1 MHRLKLHFVFCS
13 YTSMGI
19 RGENSVLLCSVA
31 LFCLWNSAS
40 ASPLVAP
47 NGVGYEVLALI
58 GIKRLLVDPHKVLD
72 NWDDSSRDPCSWNMV
87 TCSPD
92 GFVVGLGAPSQN
104 LSGFL
109 SPTIGNLTNIQM
121 VLLQNNNISGDI
133 PSEIGSLS
141 KLETLDLSNNNFAGQ
156 IPSTL
161 SHLTS
166 LQYLRLANNSLS
178 GEIPASLANL
188 TQLHLLIEGNP
199 YICTNGAEQVGCGE
213 KETGSLPS
221 SSSSKAKLNYPS
233 GIFHVII
240 ILVSYSLDVI
250 LHH

>member
-1 MHRLKLHFVFCS
+1 
-13 YTSMGI
+13 
-19 RGENSVLLCSVA
+19 A

-188 TQLHLLIEGNP
+188 TQLHLLDLSFNNLSGDAPTFPAKVFRIEGNP